1 MTPDQRFVRWVKIA
15 IVAFA
20 VFFIYFLVA
29 DLALPLT
36 PQAQMTRPVLKVAP
50 RVSGQVIEVAIAD
63 NQPVKP
69 GDLLFRLD
77 PETFELQV
85 EQARLA
91 VEQASQSNAEL
102 DANLKAARAAVS
114 SALAK
119 VNELNAQA
127 ERFRVLVG
135 KQLVSRQSYEQVE
148 ANRQVAEADAQAA
161 KSRVVELQA
170 RRGSSTSD
178 NLLLRQARNALRQA
192 RLQLAYS
199 QVRAERAG
207 VIGNLQLSTG
217 TYLQAGTPV
226 TALVEDDI
234 DVIADFREK
243 ALRFSRVGTRAMVAF
258 DARPGELFQAR
269 VSHVD
274 AGVREGQMDANGE
287 LAAPVQSDRW
297 VRNAQRQRVHLVL
310 EQPLPAML
318 PTGAKLTVQL
328 QPFDNAF
335 AHFLARAQIR
345 LVSLMHY
352 VY

>member
-20 VFFIYFLVA
+20 VLFTYFLVA

-36 PQAQMTRPVLKVAP
+36 PQAQLMRSVVKVAP
-50 RVSGQVIEVAIAD
+50 RVSGQVIEVAVGD
-63 NQPVKP
+63 NQHVQP

-77 PETFELQV
+77 PEPFQLEV
-85 EQARLA
+85 EHARLA

-102 DANLKAARAAVS
+102 DANLKAAKAAVS
-114 SALAK
+114 SAQAK
-119 VNELNAQA
+119 VTELTAQA
-127 ERFRVLVG
+127 ERFRTLLTR
-135 KQLVSRQSYEQVE
+135 QHVSRQSYEQVE
-148 ANRQVAEADAQAA
+148 ANRQVAVADAQAA
-161 KSRVVELQA
+161 RARVVELQA
-170 RRGSSTSD
+170 RRGSSNND

-199 QVRAERAG
+199 EVRAEQAG
-207 VIGNLQLSTG
+207 VISNLQLSTG

-226 TALVEDDI
+226 TALVADEV

-243 ALRFSRVGTRAMVAF
+243 ALRFSQVGTRAMVAF
-258 DARPGELFQAR
+258 DARPGELFVAR

-287 LAAPVQSDRW
+287 LATPAQSDRW

-310 EQPLPAML
+310 EQPLPVLL

-328 QPFDNAF
+328 QPFDNL
-335 AHFLARAQIR
+335 LARLLSQAQIR
-345 LVSLMHY
+345 LVSLLHY